1 MADSPDNDERWRQEL
16 SEHEYYICRQKG
28 TEPAFSGAYLDN
40 KRPGQYFCRCC
51 GAQLFDSNT
60 KYDSGSGWP
69 SFYDAIDG
77 DAVKEHRD
85 TSHGMIRTEITCARC
100 DSHLGHVF
108 PDGPQPTGQRYCV
121 NSASLEFKPSAQ
133 SDTEA

>member
-51 GAQLFDSNT
+51 GARLFDSKT

-69 SFYDAIDG
+69 SFYEALG
-77 DAVKEHRD
+77 GTVKEHRD
-85 TSHGMIRTEITCARC
+85 MSHGMIRTEITCAQC

-108 PDGPQPTGQRYCV
+108 PDGPQPTGLRYCV
-121 NSASLEFKPSAQ
+121 NSASLEFKSGSQ
-133 SDTEA
+133 SDTDA